1 MLGSSVLAGLGGAL
15 VGVLGTAV
23 QQAVWRIGTTIEIP
37 WGLVL
42 AEAIIVTY
50 LIGIRLRFES
60 RTPVLV
66 AGVALVVVTG
76 LALLPAING
85 SVVVPATWMGT
96 VWSLAPG
103 ITALAIIAWPR
114 FARRNDQQA

>member
-1 MLGSSVLAGLGGAL
+1 MLGSSILAGLGGAL

-23 QQAVWRIGTTIEIP
+23 QQAVWRIGTAIEIP
-37 WGLVL
+37 WGLLL
-42 AEAIIVTY
+42 AEAIMVTY
-50 LIGIRLRFES
+50 LIGIRLRCES
-60 RTPVLV
+60 RVPVLI

-76 LALLPAING
+76 LALLPAFNG

-114 FARRNDQQA
+114 FARRSDQQA